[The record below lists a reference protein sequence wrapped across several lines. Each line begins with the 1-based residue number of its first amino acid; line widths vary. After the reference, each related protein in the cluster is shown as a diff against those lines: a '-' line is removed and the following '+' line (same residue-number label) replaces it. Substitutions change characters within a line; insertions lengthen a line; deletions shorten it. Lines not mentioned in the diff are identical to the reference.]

1 MIGNDFSEGVYLHG
15 VPLFLC
21 GAGHV
26 PSDGEETEEEY
37 VFYAY
42 VSSTAERRSEAN

>member
-1 MIGNDFSEGVYLHG
+1 MKGNDFSEGVCLHG

-26 PSDGEETEEEY
+26 PSDVEETEEEN
-37 VFYAY
+37 VFYAS
-42 VSSTAERRSEAN
+42 VFSTAERRSEAN